1 MSKLLMCL
9 IAMFMVT
16 NTPKEYMVHPLSR
29 DIDIDAKWDKSIWS
43 QAPSCNLEYFMGHRP
58 NHIPNV
64 EFKLLYDLESIYIIF
79 KVVDRYVKALS
90 EGYQSSV
97 CQDSCVEFFFTPQQ
111 DVGSGYFNLET
122 NCGGTI
128 LMYHQVARNY
138 CSIELSDDDLDQIQ
152 IASSL
157 PKLITEE
164 ITQPIT
170 WTLEYKL
177 PFSILAKYTEVIKP
191 ARGVEWKANFYKC
204 ADRSSHPHW
213 LTWSIVDLPKPD
225 FHRPEFFG
233 TLIFC

>member
-1 MSKLLMCL
+1 MSTLLMYL
-9 IAMFMVT
+9 IAMLMVT
-16 NTPKEYMVHPLSR
+16 NTSKEYMVHPLSR
-29 DIDIDAKWDKSIWS
+29 DIAINAKWDKSIWS
-43 QAPSCNLEYFMGHRP
+43 KVTACNLEYFMGHRP
-58 NHIPNV
+58 SHIPNV
-64 EFKLLYDLESIYIIF
+64 EFKLLYDPESIYVIF
-79 KVVDRYVKALS
+79 KVVDQYVRAS
-90 EGYQSSV
+90 SRGYQSAV

-128 LMYHQVARNY
+128 LMYHQVSRNY
-138 CSIELSDDDLDQIQ
+138 CSKELSDNDLDQIQ

-157 PKLITEE
+157 PKLITKE
-164 ITQPIT
+164 IKQPVT

-177 PFSILAKYTEVIKP
+177 PFSILAKYTEVITP

>member
-1 MSKLLMCL
+1 MTQSQYTSFSRLSTSMSEPH
-9 IAMFMVT
+9 
-16 NTPKEYMVHPLSR
+16 PK
-29 DIDIDAKWDKSIWS
+29 DINRQFVRI
-43 QAPSCNLEYFMGHRP
+43 
-58 NHIPNV
+58 
-64 EFKLLYDLESIYIIF
+64 
-79 KVVDRYVKALS
+79 VVWN
-90 EGYQSSV
+90 
-97 CQDSCVEFFFTPQQ
+97 FFFTPQQ

-128 LMYHQVARNY
+128 LMYHQVSRNH
-138 CSIELSDDDLDQIQ
+138 CSKELSDNDLDQIQ

-157 PKLITEE
+157 PKLITKE
-164 ITQPIT
+164 ITQPVT

-177 PFSILAKYTEVIKP
+177 PFSILAKYTEVITP